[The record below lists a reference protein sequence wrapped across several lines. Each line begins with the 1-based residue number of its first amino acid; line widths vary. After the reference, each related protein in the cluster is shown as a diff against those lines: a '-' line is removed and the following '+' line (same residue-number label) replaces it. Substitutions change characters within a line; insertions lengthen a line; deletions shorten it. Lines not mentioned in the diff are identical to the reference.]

1 MLIGPAH
8 GDLHGRNIIAGVVRG
23 EAEWPAVFDFDNM
36 RPMNLVAWDFAK
48 LELELKCRVFPRL
61 LNTPESLAELQRLLN
76 IPERRPMPSSV
87 DLSADDRR
95 VLARV
100 PRMEIMFEVEKVLR
114 NWSRQISSPSDA
126 IRGDSKRPEIPE
138 NTALGRALRIIF
150 RIRCEAALALGYE
163 RQGRESQWY
172 DEYHFALMTYGVI
185 VAKWHS
191 TTDHLAWSLLS
202 AGVAAAGLSQL
213 SWPADPMVSPVAEC
227 DPASGG
233 RQSPDSAA
241 PDFSHI
247 ATYQQLL
254 PWAHTCWK
262 QHRGSEPV
270 PMLRAAISRFPYAV
284 ALRQQL
290 ALSLMGSAE
299 FTDHEAARVEIE
311 ELFNLACVFRDHE
324 FLSRFGRIYKD
335 KGDQL
340 LGESMSHQEFLHNK
354 PLAYRHYLAAF
365 QYYETAFQITGNYY
379 PGINAATLALLIGNH
394 EKQKSLAEQI
404 LALCAALPFNA
415 PDQTWILATQG
426 EACLLLGN
434 TEAATHFYQS
444 ALQRIP
450 AEETGTTN
458 SMLNQLHR
466 LHWALGANV
475 VGPVLEI
482 LQEAPHSSGN
492 EKKRTKAKQ

>member
-1 MLIGPAH
+1 
-8 GDLHGRNIIAGVVRG
+8 
-23 EAEWPAVFDFDNM
+23 
-36 RPMNLVAWDFAK
+36 
-48 LELELKCRVFPRL
+48 
-61 LNTPESLAELQRLLN
+61 
-76 IPERRPMPSSV
+76 
-87 DLSADDRR
+87 
-95 VLARV
+95 
-100 PRMEIMFEVEKVLR
+100 
-114 NWSRQISSPSDA
+114 
-126 IRGDSKRPEIPE
+126 
-138 NTALGRALRIIF
+138 
-150 RIRCEAALALGYE
+150 
-163 RQGRESQWY
+163 
-172 DEYHFALMTYGVI
+172 
-185 VAKWHS
+185 
-191 TTDHLAWSLLS
+191 
-202 AGVAAAGLSQL
+202 
-213 SWPADPMVSPVAEC
+213 
-227 DPASGG
+227 
-233 RQSPDSAA
+233 
-241 PDFSHI
+241 
-247 ATYQQLL
+247 
-254 PWAHTCWK
+254 
-262 QHRGSEPV
+262 
-270 PMLRAAISRFPYAV
+270 
-284 ALRQQL
+284 
-290 ALSLMGSAE
+290 
-299 FTDHEAARVEIE
+299 
-311 ELFNLACVFRDHE
+311 
-324 FLSRFGRIYKD
+324 LSRFGRIYKD

-340 LGESMSHQEFLHNK
+340 LGESMSHQEFLHHK